1 MRSSVLESFL
11 LGVACGI
18 GIIFL
23 ALRTQR
29 PARFVGLLETTDE
42 AGRSRRT
49 KEEERDLQRERF
61 RTMGFSD
68 EEIDEAFH

>member
-1 MRSSVLESFL
+1 MKSSVLESFL

-18 GIIFL
+18 GITFL
-23 ALRTQR
+23 ALRTQK
-29 PARFVGLLETTDE
+29 PARFAGLLETAAET
-42 AGRSRRT
+42 GRRRKA